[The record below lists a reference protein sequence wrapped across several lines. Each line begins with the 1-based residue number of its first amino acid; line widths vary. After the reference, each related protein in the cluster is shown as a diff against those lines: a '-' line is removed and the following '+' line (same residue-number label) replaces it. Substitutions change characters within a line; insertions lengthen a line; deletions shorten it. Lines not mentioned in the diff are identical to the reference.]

1 MTIYLCESEKFN
13 VLTNFK
19 WKIRKLMIKNIYV
32 YQKQY
37 LKEKYRLVNMEIYY
51 WTNLILINPVIF
63 EEVNLGTF
71 AL

>member
-1 MTIYLCESEKFN
+1 
-13 VLTNFK
+13 
-19 WKIRKLMIKNIYV
+19 MIKNIYV